1 MKNFPLL
8 EICVE
13 TLDAALAANR
23 GGAGRI
29 ELCENLRAGGVTPSA
44 ELMCTVRKH
53 VQLPVFAMIRPR
65 IGNFVYSDL
74 EFAEMIRDI
83 EIAKKWGMNGVV
95 FGLLDTEKRVDV
107 KHTRLLVELA
117 RPLPVTFHR
126 AFDDAR
132 NLAEALENVIA
143 TGAAR
148 VLTSGGKPNAEQGA
162 ATIAELVDM
171 GRARINVVPGGGIS
185 PANIESILRITRASE
200 VHSGLSTVLPSPVTD
215 IAVFESEVRKLAKL
229 VKNHVLV

>member
-1 MKNFPLL
+1 
-8 EICVE
+8 
-13 TLDAALAANR
+13 
-23 GGAGRI
+23 
-29 ELCENLRAGGVTPSA
+29 
-44 ELMCTVRKH
+44 
-53 VQLPVFAMIRPR
+53 
-65 IGNFVYSDL
+65 L
-74 EFAEMIRDI
+74 EFAQMIHDI
-83 EIAKKWGMNGVV
+83 EIAKKWGMDGLV
-95 FGLLDTEKRVDV
+95 FGLLDIEKRVDV
-107 KHTRLLVELA
+107 KRTRLLVELA

-185 PANIESILRITRASE
+185 AGNIESILRITRAS
-200 VHSGLSTVLPSPVTD
+200 
-215 IAVFESEVRKLAKL
+215 
-229 VKNHVLV
+229 

>member
-1 MKNFPLL
+1 
-8 EICVE
+8 
-13 TLDAALAANR
+13 
-23 GGAGRI
+23 
-29 ELCENLRAGGVTPSA
+29 
-44 ELMCTVRKH
+44 
-53 VQLPVFAMIRPR
+53 
-65 IGNFVYSDL
+65 
-74 EFAEMIRDI
+74 MIRDI

-132 NLAEALENVIA
+132 NLAEALEKVIA

-148 VLTSGGKPNAEQGA
+148 VLTSGGEPIATQGA
-162 ATIAELVDM
+162 ATIAELVNV

-185 PANIESILRITRASE
+185 AANVESILRITRASE
-200 VHSGLSTVLPSPVTD
+200 VHSGLSTVVPSPVTD
-215 IAVFESEVRKLAKL
+215 IAVFETEVRKLAKL